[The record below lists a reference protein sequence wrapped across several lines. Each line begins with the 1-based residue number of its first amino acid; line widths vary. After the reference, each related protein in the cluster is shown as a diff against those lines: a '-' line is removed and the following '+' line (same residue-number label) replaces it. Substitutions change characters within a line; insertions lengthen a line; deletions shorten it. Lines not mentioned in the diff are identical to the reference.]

1 MRTPVI
7 AVREQRRK
15 GMKGQSN
22 PPSHWMMFV
31 ELPLATSIFIIASL
45 NLAYRSIGLITAMSA
60 LLLFSFRAYLRRRY
74 GIRIPFLVLL
84 LAFAA
89 VEVDTVGNHFR
100 WYQRVPWPLPYD
112 VFAHFVIPAMLA
124 PALMWMIRAWFEK
137 LGYKLPLSIV
147 CFIAINVNFSLSGFY
162 EITEL
167 WDELYF
173 GGKRIWSLYD
183 TSHDLQNGLLG
194 VLLGTALS
202 YAAMRLLDARKRQ
215 REKFMP
221 AQHLKCGA
229 PYRANFVSRGEL
241 E

>member
-1 MRTPVI
+1 
-7 AVREQRRK
+7 
-15 GMKGQSN
+15 MKGQSN